1 MADTNSIGI
10 TSSQEQIRKN
20 YEQFKDKF
28 VDKDKDLISQ
38 ETFLKLLVAEMSNQD
53 PLEPTSNTEF
63 ISQLAQFSSMQ
74 YAQDSSKYAMANYA
88 TSLVG
93 KTVTASK
100 MDGPDLVMK
109 TGVVEK
115 VVAQNNTYIVTI
127 DGQDFDIGK
136 VTSVVEPGTGA
147 AIGDTNALADRIIK
161 ASRMVGMYATIKT
174 GEDEEGKDILEE
186 GFIAS
191 IKVKDGKIQ
200 ALVNEKEYDIDKI
213 VEVTLATIVQDPENP
228 DAPQNPE
235 NPDDPDT
242 PAAPETPGTG
252 STEAPGTTGDE
263 KAEAKQA
270 SENIPDIP
278 DIPETQTGSKE
289 EQELIDQLRELID
302 SMS

>member
-1 MADTNSIGI
+1 MADSDFFNV
-10 TSSQEQIRKN
+10 TSSQDQIRNN

-136 VTSVVEPGTGA
+136 VTSVVEPGTSA
-147 AIGDTNALADRIIK
+147 AIGSSNALADRIIK
-161 ASRMVGMYATIKT
+161 ASQMVGMYATIKT

-191 IKVKDGKIQ
+191 IKVKDGNIK

-213 VEVTLATIVQDPENP
+213 VEVTLATVV
-228 DAPQNPE
+228 QNPE
-235 NPDDPDT
+235 NPEKPDDPDA

-252 STEAPGTTGDE
+252 STETPGTTEDE

>member
-1 MADTNSIGI
+1 MADSDFFSV
-10 TSSQEQIRKN
+10 TSSKDQIRKN
-20 YEQFKDKF
+20 YEEFKDKF

-100 MDGPDLVMK
+100 MDGPDLVLK

-115 VVAQNNTYIVTI
+115 VVSQNNSYIVTI
-127 DGQDFDIGK
+127 DGEDFDINK
-136 VTSVVEPGTGA
+136 VTSVVEPNSSA
-147 AIGDTNALADRIIK
+147 AIGSSNALADRIIK
-161 ASRMVGMYATIKT
+161 ASQMVGMYATIKT
-174 GEDEEGKDILEE
+174 GEDEEGKELLEE
-186 GFIAS
+186 GFIAA
-191 IKVKDGKIQ
+191 ITVKDGKIK

-213 VEVTLATIVQDPENP
+213 VEVTLATVVNDPENP
-228 DAPQNPE
+228 DAPADPE
-235 NPDDPDT
+235 NP
-242 PAAPETPGTG
+242 
-252 STEAPGTTGDE
+252 GTTEEE
-263 KAEAKQA
+263 KTAQA
-270 SENIPDIP
+270 NVPDIP
-278 DIPETQTGSKE
+278 DIPETQTGSEE
-289 EQELIDQLRELID
+289 EQELIDQLQELIN

>member
-1 MADTNSIGI
+1 MADSDFFNV
-10 TSSQEQIRKN
+10 TSSQEQIRNN

-161 ASRMVGMYATIKT
+161 ASQMVGMYATIKT

-235 NPDDPDT
+235 NPDT

-252 STEAPGTTGDE
+252 STETPGTTADE
-263 KAEAKQA
+263 KTQAKQA